1 VSATPLVS
9 IVVPTHN
16 RGPRLGACLDALGR
30 QRWPSDGL
38 EVIVVAD
45 GCTDDTADVFAS
57 WRPPFAARLLRQ
69 PASGPA
75 VARNRGAA
83 DARGRFLIFLDD
95 DIQVDEGF
103 VGAHVQAHGGKTG
116 QVVIGYLPA
125 RVPHMDFFS
134 IALRG
139 WWDAMFQAMWQPGHR
154 FTFRDLLS
162 GNCSLERDLFEAVGG
177 FETQLRVHEDYELA
191 LRLLEGGARFRF
203 APEALGIHDERS
215 DLAAALKRKFE
226 EGRVD
231 VWLLERRPHLFGAL
245 PISYISNTSRRRR
258 LLCWLASRGPR
269 AGDALAWVLRQRLGV
284 YERLR
289 LRFRWRELLE
299 DLLVYWYWRG
309 LSVGGGPIDVDV
321 LRRRAASLAAA
332 PTDLDLAEG
341 LEAAERRL
349 DRERPAAVRLRHGP
363 HMIGEI
369 PDAPG
374 AEDLRGEHL
383 RPLLAEEP
391 LIVDYLRALAL
402 AGELPPVVDVARV
415 LAACPPP
422 RTSGVTAGRAHVA
435 G

>member
-1 VSATPLVS
+1 MSATPCVS
-9 IVVPTHN
+9 IVVPTQN
-16 RGPRLGACLDALGR
+16 RASRLGASLDALAR
-30 QRWPSDGL
+30 QRWPHDVL

-45 GCTDDTADVFAS
+45 GCTDDTAEVFGS
-57 WRPPFAARLLRQ
+57 WRPPFAARLIRQ
-69 PASGPA
+69 AASGPA

-95 DIQVDEGF
+95 DIEVDPGF
-103 VGAHVQAHGGKTG
+103 VDAHLQAHGSEPG

-125 RVPHMDFFS
+125 RVARADFFS

-162 GNCSLERDLFEAVGG
+162 GNCSLERDLFDAVGG
-177 FETQLRVHEDYELA
+177 FETQLRVHEDYELG

-203 APEALGIHDERS
+203 APEALGIHDERT

-226 EGRVD
+226 EGRAD

-245 PISYISNTSRRRR
+245 PISYISSSSRRRR
-258 LLCWLASRGPR
+258 LLCWLASRVPR
-269 AGDALAWVLRQRLGV
+269 AGDAVAWVLRQRLGV

-309 LSVGGGPIDVDV
+309 LTVGGGPLDVGT
-321 LRRRAASLAAA
+321 LRRRAASLAAVPA
-332 PTDLDLAEG
+332 DLDLAEG

-349 DRERPAAVRLRHGP
+349 ERERPAAVRLRHGP
-363 HMIGEI
+363 HVIGEI
-369 PDAPG
+369 PDVPG
-374 AEDLRGEHL
+374 AENLRGEHL

-391 LIVDYLRALAL
+391 LILDYIRALAL
-402 AGELPPVVDVARV
+402 AGELPPVVNIARV

-422 RTSGVTAGRAHVA
+422 RTSGVTAGRAHVT